1 MAQLY
6 GQSWTKKELLTYCG
20 DVRQAGGLTP
30 FSYSDGRAKGV
41 DGVRFD
47 TGTGFAFTVLPG
59 RGMDIPEAT
68 YCGVPLAMKSAN
80 GVTAPEFFEPEGL
93 GWLRSFFVGLL
104 TTCGLRNAG
113 PPHEDQGESL
123 GLHGRISNIPA
134 ENISVDQ
141 KWDGDEYVMEVKGSL
156 KETKFFGENLLLTR
170 TVTSRLGWKKFI
182 INDVIENRGFETEPL
197 MLLYHLNVGYPL
209 LSPQSRIVAPI
220 AKTEPRDEDA
230 KKDNGI
236 ENCLRFEPPYDQY
249 NEKVFFHT
257 LHNEKDGKTFVSI
270 LNDDIGNGHPMGLVI
285 RFNRNQLPDL
295 VEWKMMKRGTYV
307 LGLEPGNVVPIGRAA
322 CREKDVLPQIEG
334 QESVSVDLEVEVL
347 DSKAD
352 FEAIEKE
359 ASQLK

>member
-41 DGVRFD
+41 DGVRFE
-47 TGTGFAFTVLPG
+47 TGSGLAFTVLPG

-68 YCGVPLAMKSAN
+68 YCGVPLALKSAN

-93 GWLRSFFVGLL
+93 GWLRNFFVGLL

-123 GLHGRISNIPA
+123 GLHGRISNTPA

-156 KETKFFGENLLLTR
+156 KETKFFAENLLLTR
-170 TVTSRLGWKKFI
+170 TVRSQLGWKKFI
-182 INDVIENRGFETEPL
+182 LNDVIENHGFESEPL
-197 MLLYHLNVGYPL
+197 MLLYHFNVGHPL

-220 AKTEPRDEDA
+220 AKTEPRDDDA
-230 KKDNGI
+230 EKDSGI
-236 ENCLRFEPPYDQY
+236 ENCLRFEPPYEQY

-257 LHNEKDGKTFVSI
+257 LHNGKDGKTFVAI
-270 LNDDIGNGHPMGLVI
+270 LNDDIGNGHPLGLVI

-307 LGLEPGNVVPIGRAA
+307 LGLEPCNTVPLGRATN
-322 CREKDVLPQIEG
+322 REKGILPEIAG
-334 QESVSVDLEVEVL
+334 QESVSVDIEVEVL
-347 DSKAD
+347 ATKAD

-359 ASQLK
+359 ASSLK